1 MGDECSQTQRHFSS
15 CFLTPK
21 KVHRDSRLQTP
32 RELLAYLPR
41 RSLPGGG
48 GDRDDMMWTDK
59 FENDDPTRVVVPFT
73 LRHEGLAP
81 SGTEGSEHPE
91 RREPSRSRSLRNVLS
106 EVSRAPLVRSAC
118 RARSCCDTL
127 GRPAFRAGNVENKCQ
142 AVPDVFRRNPL
153 KTNDCRTKQVSRICD
168 VRRTPFS
175 NFQFPRLVQNRRPA
189 CPEQRR
195 GERPKGAEGHCFT
208 TAIDPTRLSSRIGC
222 NSLKTK
228 RRCLSYPTIN
238 PGGLEPS
245 LTASW
250 MPPKMKFPLRQGTAS
265 AVPKGQV
272 ISGVLTPEVH
282 TAQQCLK
289 L

>member
-1 MGDECSQTQRHFSS
+1 MGDACSQTQRHFSS

-59 FENDDPTRVVVPFT
+59 FENDDLTRVVVPFT

-81 SGTEGSEHPE
+81 SGTAGSEHPE

-153 KTNDCRTKQVSRICD
+153 KTNDSRTKQVSRICD
-168 VRRTPFS
+168 VHRTPFS
-175 NFQFPRLVQNRRPA
+175 NFRTKISPLSDRVY
-189 CPEQRR
+189 
-195 GERPKGAEGHCFT
+195 
-208 TAIDPTRLSSRIGC
+208 PTRLSSRIGC

-228 RRCLSYPTIN
+228 LRCLGYPTIN

-245 LTASW
+245 LTASR
-250 MPPKMKFPLRQGTAS
+250 MPPKMRFSLRQGTAFYPERTRRA

-289 L
+289 P